1 MKLYTAVEEL
11 THNADLSVFLA
22 GGITNCPNWQ
32 KEVIE
37 GLKDTDIVVF
47 NPRRENFPIHDPNAA
62 DEQIRWEFEALE
74 RASIFSM
81 YFADAESDQPICMYE
96 LGRNILRMQVRCPR
110 TWEHR
115 VIVTADPKYRRYKD
129 VLVQTELATGGK
141 ITVFNSLEE
150 HIEAI
155 KRECYFF
162 GNR

>member
-1 MKLYTAVEEL
+1 MKLYTAVEEV
-11 THNADLSVFLA
+11 TNNAELSVFLA
-22 GGITNCPNWQ
+22 GGITNCSNWQ

-37 GLKDTDIVVF
+37 GLKNTNIVVF

-74 RASIFSM
+74 RADIFSM

-96 LGRNILRMQVRCPR
+96 LGRNLLRMQMRYPR

-115 VIVTADPKYRRYKD
+115 VIVTADPRYRRYKD

-150 HIEAI
+150 HIETI

-162 GNR
+162 GYR